1 LLDEI
6 QKKTNFI
13 KLGSANTNDFVK
25 EYYVN
30 LRSNVQ
36 LTTEEAIQKIKE
48 ISIKLIKGIDDQK
61 MNLIIMWSKSQMKK
75 QLI

>member
-1 LLDEI
+1 MLDEI

-13 KLGSANTNDFVK
+13 KLGNENTNDFVK
-25 EYYVN
+25 EYYMS

-48 ISIKLIKGIDDQK
+48 ISIIMNKRHLSLI
-61 MNLIIMWSKSQMKK
+61 L
-75 QLI
+75 